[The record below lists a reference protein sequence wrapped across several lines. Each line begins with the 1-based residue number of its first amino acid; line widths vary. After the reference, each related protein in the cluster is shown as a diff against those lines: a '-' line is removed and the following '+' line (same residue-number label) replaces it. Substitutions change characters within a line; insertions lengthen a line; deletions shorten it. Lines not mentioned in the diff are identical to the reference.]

1 MQKILITGAASGLAK
16 NLIEKIKNDDY
27 FIFVSVRTNSQL
39 EIVKEKYK
47 HNKNIKCLKLD
58 ITNQNDIKKVENL
71 DIDILINNAAIGEGG
86 SLLTIPVSR
95 LEENFNTN
103 VFSTIKLTQV
113 ILKKMLQKDY
123 GKIINIASLA
133 GVMPISFLGS
143 YSATKASIIKL
154 SITLKKELKFL
165 TNNIKVILIEPGFY
179 YTGFNQVMLD
189 NKYNDYQSY
198 FDSCIELLKAKENLM
213 LRLLEHKN
221 LNSIT
226 DKIIHAIEKDNPRFI
241 YRAPFFQS
249 VGSKIYELFH

>member
-16 NLIEKIKNDDY
+16 NLIEKIKNGDY
-27 FIFVSVRTNSQL
+27 FIFVSVRTNNQL
-39 EIVKEKYK
+39 KVVKEKYK

-58 ITNQNDIKKVENL
+58 ITDQNDIKKIENL

-86 SLLTIPVSR
+86 SVLTIPISR
-95 LEENFNTN
+95 LEKNFDTN
-103 VFSTIKLTQV
+103 VFGTIRLTQV
-113 ILKKMLQKDY
+113 VLKKMLQKNY

-154 SITLKKELKFL
+154 SISLKRELKFL
-165 TNNIKVILIEPGFY
+165 TDNIKVVLIEPGFY

-198 FDSCIELLKAKENLM
+198 FDSCIELLKTKENLM
-213 LRLLEHKN
+213 LRFLERKN

-249 VGSKIYELFH
+249 IGSKIHELFH